1 MKQSNLCHNFAGW
14 SIKHLITSTLI
25 RPFPSKEVMY
35 IAFGIGI
42 LFGYEGL
49 ERVRDFHIY
58 HVLSVSFLAGE
69 VKKDLKYQYKDSIA
83 TIADIPNIR

>member
-1 MKQSNLCHNFAGW
+1 MD
-14 SIKHLITSTLI
+14 
-25 RPFPSKEVMY
+25 

-42 LFGYEGL
+42 FLGYKGL
-49 ERVRDFHIY
+49 KRVRYFHID